1 MAYQLLDFFT
11 DPLLRAPTIGSML
24 MCAASSLIGV
34 IVFIRRKS
42 LVGEAL
48 SHAAYPGL
56 VLSAG
61 LVSFF
66 IPILDERY
74 FALFLVGAFC
84 SSLLGLYFFTVL
96 QKRFKVKG
104 DSALCF
110 MLSSFFGIGVL
121 FAGRMQVTS
130 PLYYRQ
136 IQTFLYGQVATMT
149 DMHIGLYGGLFL
161 LVIFFIAL
169 FYRSI
174 QLVYFDKQFAQVLGV
189 STRIF
194 EAFFCVLL
202 AIAVVV
208 AMKSVGIVLL
218 SGMLIAPALAA
229 RQFSH
234 KLSTI
239 FVLASL
245 LGAFS
250 GFFGNY
256 FSVQLSGW
264 FLDSRLFLPT
274 GPMIVLVSSAISI
287 FSLLVSP
294 KRYLRRKV

>member
-1 MAYQLLDFFT
+1 MEYGFLDFFT
-11 DPLLRAPTIGSML
+11 DPLLRAPTIGSIL

-56 VLSAG
+56 VLSA
-61 LVSFF
+61 LFVSFF
-66 IPILDERY
+66 VPVLDEKY
-74 FALFLVGAFC
+74 FAFFLLGAFF
-84 SSLLGLYFFTVL
+84 SSLLGLYFLELL
-96 QKRFKVKG
+96 QKKFKVKG

-110 MLSSFFGIGVL
+110 MLSSFFGFGVL
-121 FAGRMQVTS
+121 FAARMQTTT

-136 IQTFLYGQVATMT
+136 VQTFLYGQVATMT
-149 DMHIGLYGGLFL
+149 DKHVGLYSVFVLSIICF
-161 LVIFFIAL
+161 VFL
-169 FYRSI
+169 FYHSI
-174 QLVYFDKQFAQVLGV
+174 QLVYFDRQFAKVLGV

-194 EAFFCVLL
+194 EAFFSVFL
-202 AIAVVV
+202 ALAVVV

-218 SGMLIAPALAA
+218 SGMLIAPALTA

-234 KLSTI
+234 KLSVV

-245 LGAFS
+245 VGAFS

-256 FSVQLSGW
+256 FSVQFSKW
-264 FLDSRLFLPT
+264 FLDGHLFLPT
-274 GPMIVLVSSAISI
+274 GPMIVLTSSCLCLL
-287 FSLLVSP
+287 SLLLSP
-294 KRYLRRKV
+294 KRFLRKKI